1 MSQAPAISPPTS
13 VALSGDHP
21 AVATCGRSSVEFIG
35 CRGEIG
41 GSQRTAGNIAAGEP
55 LRNDHLTLATVHLV

>member
-1 MSQAPAISPPTS
+1 MSQAPAIRPPTS
-13 VALSGDHP
+13 AALGGVHG
-21 AVATCGRSSVEFIG
+21 AVPPCGRSSVEFIG

-41 GSQRTAGNIAAGEP
+41 RSGRAAENIAAGEP